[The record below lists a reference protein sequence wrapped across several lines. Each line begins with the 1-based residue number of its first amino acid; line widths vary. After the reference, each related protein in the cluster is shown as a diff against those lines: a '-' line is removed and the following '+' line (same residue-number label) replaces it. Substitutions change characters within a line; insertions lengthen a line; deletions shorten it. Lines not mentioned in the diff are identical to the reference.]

1 MEERRKILNGYFEV
15 ALRLLAILTTC
26 KTTMT
31 VERLSVYSY
40 FTLYLS
46 DYKSDEDS
54 MHPQIPYRNSSFIN
68 SNEVVMLAL
77 EMLLTKGLV
86 ESDVTKASLK
96 FKSTELGVALYGQ
109 IDGEYKKKLVASIE
123 EAHRLMKGKSDRYLN
138 NYIYSNLAKWGSEFE
153 YEWVL
158 KEIGYEE

>member
-1 MEERRKILNGYFEV
+1 MEERRKILNGNLEV

-26 KTTMT
+26 KTAMT

-54 MHPQIPYRNSSFIN
+54 IHPAIPYRNSSYIN
-68 SNEVVMLAL
+68 SNDVIMQAL
-77 EMLLTKGLV
+77 EMLLSRGLV
-86 ESDVTKASLK
+86 ECDVTKASLK
-96 FKSTELGVALYGQ
+96 LRSTELGITLYGQ
-109 IDGEYKKKLVASIE
+109 IEGGYKEKLVTSIE

-153 YEWVL
+153 YESVL

>member
-1 MEERRKILNGYFEV
+1 MEERRKILNGNFEV

-26 KTTMT
+26 KTAMT

-54 MHPQIPYRNSSFIN
+54 IHPQIPYRNSSFIN
-68 SNEVVMLAL
+68 SNDVIMQAL
-77 EMLLTKGLV
+77 EMLLMRGLV
-86 ESDVTKASLK
+86 ECDVTNASLK

-153 YEWVL
+153 YESVL

>member
-1 MEERRKILNGYFEV
+1 MEERRKILNGNFEV

-26 KTTMT
+26 KTAMT

-54 MHPQIPYRNSSFIN
+54 MHPEIPYRNSSFIN
-68 SNEVVMLAL
+68 SNDVIMQAL
-77 EMLLTKGLV
+77 EMLLMRGLV
-86 ESDVTKASLK
+86 ECDVTNASLK
-96 FKSTELGVALYGQ
+96 FKSTELGEALYGQ
-109 IDGEYKKKLVASIE
+109 IYGDYKKKLVTSIKD
-123 EAHRLMKGKSDRYLN
+123 AHQLMKGKSDRYLN

-153 YEWVL
+153 YESVL